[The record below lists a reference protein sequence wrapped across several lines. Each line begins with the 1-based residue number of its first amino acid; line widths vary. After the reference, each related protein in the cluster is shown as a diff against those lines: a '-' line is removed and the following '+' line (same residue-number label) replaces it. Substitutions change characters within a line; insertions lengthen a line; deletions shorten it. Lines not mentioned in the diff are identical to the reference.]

1 MGTIDNKNGIEYIW
15 KRKVEKMAGK
25 KQKKTDFS
33 KYEDKWIVLSTKTGK
48 ILSADDSLQKL
59 LKQYK
64 NADFKS
70 IEFMRIPR
78 FDVCYAP

>member
-1 MGTIDNKNGIEYIW
+1 MS
-15 KRKVEKMAGK
+15 GK
-25 KQKKTDFS
+25 KLKKIDFS
-33 KYEDKWIVLSTKTGK
+33 EYEDKWIVLSTKTGN
-48 ILSADDSLQKL
+48 ILSADASLQNL

-78 FDVCYAP
+78 FDICYAP